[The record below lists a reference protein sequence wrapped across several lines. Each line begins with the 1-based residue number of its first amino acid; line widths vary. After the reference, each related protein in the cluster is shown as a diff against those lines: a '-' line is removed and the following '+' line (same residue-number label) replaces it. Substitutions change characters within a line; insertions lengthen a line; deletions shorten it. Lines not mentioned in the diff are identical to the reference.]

1 MATLQKSSQSIEIL
15 KKYDTAKNKALQENI
30 DQNRKVVE
38 AYASN
43 TQNLTESQVKTNN
56 AKGIS
61 GTSFSKNDNKT
72 FNNQ

>member
-15 KKYDTAKNKALQENI
+15 KKYDTAKNKALQDNI

-43 TQNLTESQVKTNN
+43 TQNLTESQVKANN